1 MARIEPITVEG
12 VVKEVLPDQHFRI
25 VLENGHLV
33 LAYAAGA
40 MKRFYK
46 TAIAMP
52 RPDGVI
58 LELVVPEDD
67 LSSLG
72 NWRGSRRTR
81 ALTVIALAGEERRA
95 AILQAGATFCRFP
108 CSPAE
113 LVAVVQQVLPLP
125 A

>member
-1 MARIEPITVEG
+1 MPAPNRARRRSRPPLIVM
-12 VVKEVLPDQHFRI
+12 VKGGSEY
-25 VLENGHLV
+25 LEALV
-33 LAYAAGA
+33 TAGYRA
-40 MKRFYK
+40 VSVSSTRE
-46 TAIAMP
+46 AISHRP